1 MSAEAKSNLP
11 LEIAHVLFIDIVG
24 YSKLL
29 IDDQHD
35 AQQQLSRIVRSTNEF
50 RVAEGDGKL
59 VRLPTGDG
67 MALVFF
73 SNPEAPVQC
82 ATEVAKAL
90 KNNPTFEL
98 RMGIH
103 SGAVSGVTDVNE
115 RSNVAGAGINMAQR
129 VMDCGDA
136 GHILLSKRAA
146 EDLTQYS
153 RWHQYLHDLGE
164 CEVKHGVL
172 VSLFSLYNEEIGN
185 SEIPKGIK
193 QRRSGRAG
201 RSVSTQA
208 ERIFGRKQVLG
219 IVALLLFL
227 SAIVIWLVQ
236 AQRRQISAI
245 QKQGEQVTAIVS
257 RYQKMEQALVRLAE
271 VEAQAKEPGAKLS
284 PEEQRARAYSLLE
297 NELGLPT
304 GVLEK
309 ELPAFALELYNR
321 SDTTPLM
328 RARAAYALGKFDE
341 AEKLSSESATQD
353 RQGYKTVQRV
363 AEDLRKHAVEGY
375 VLAGQSAQKRIQYAR
390 AMEHFR
396 EAEKL
401 TNRDRHPEEW
411 AEVQHAIAYLSL
423 DQGQYRDAENILQ
436 TVVEVRTHMIGSEN
450 PDTLM
455 SRNHLGYALWEEG
468 KYAEAEAQYRDV
480 IKLDEK
486 VLGPEHPDTLWSR
499 NGLAITLNLQGKYA
513 EAEAQYRDV
522 IKLREKVLGPQHRL
536 TLVSLMDLA
545 FVLNAE
551 GKYAEAEAQY
561 HDVIKTQEKVVGP
574 EHPDTLLSRHNLAIV
589 LDAEG
594 KYVEEEAQ
602 YRELIKI
609 QGKVLGPEHPQT
621 LMSRGNLGVALWNQ
635 GKYAEAETQ
644 YRDVIKLDE
653 KVLGP
658 EHPNTLSFR
667 SNLADALGN
676 QGKYAEAEAE
686 YRDVIKLCEKV
697 LGPEHPDTL
706 DSRRALAWTLGHR
719 EGKYADAEAE
729 SRSVIKLLEKHIA
742 EDNPLMLSTRDTFA
756 DALEGQGKYADAEA
770 EYRSVMK
777 LQEKVLGPEHP
788 NTLGSR
794 SGLAKTLMAEG
805 KDAAAE
811 MQQVIQ
817 LREKAIGPEHPD
829 TLESCY
835 DFAFGLEHQGKIQE
849 AEEFAKRA
857 AEGAR
862 KVLGPDH
869 PDTKKYEKLLHEL
882 E

>member
-164 CEVKHGVL
+164 CEVKHGVV

-193 QRRSGRAG
+193 QRRSGRG
-201 RSVSTQA
+201 ERSVSTQA

-257 RYQKMEQALVRLAE
+257 RYQKMEQALVRLAQ
-271 VEAQAKEPGAKLS
+271 VEAQSKQPGEKLTA
-284 PEEQRARAYSLLE
+284 EEQRARAYA
-297 NELGLPT
+297 
-304 GVLEK
+304 VLEK
-309 ELPAFALELYNR
+309 ELGLSTGTLAKEMPGFALELYSR
-321 SDTTPLM
+321 ADTTPLI
-328 RARAAYALGKFDE
+328 RARAAYALSKFDE
-341 AEKLSSESATQD
+341 AEKLSLEAGEQDRKAYESATRMADD
-353 RQGYKTVQRV
+353 RRKAALEAYELAGWSAEKRVQYGD
-363 AEDLRKHAVEGY
+363 ALEHLRKAEQ
-375 VLAGQSAQKRIQYAR
+375 LADRAR
-390 AMEHFR
+390 DP
-396 EAEKL
+396 L
-401 TNRDRHPEEW
+401 EW
-411 AEVQHAIAYLSL
+411 ARVQFAIAWVLH
-423 DQGQYRDAENILQ
+423 DQGQYQ
-436 TVVEVRTHMIGSEN
+436 QVESVLREVLKERERLLGS
-450 PDTLM
+450 
-455 SRNHLGYALWEEG
+455 
-468 KYAEAEAQYRDV
+468 
-480 IKLDEK
+480 
-486 VLGPEHPDTLWSR
+486 EHPDTL
-499 NGLAITLNLQGKYA
+499 ATLHCIARAALFEGRYA
-513 EAEAQYRDV
+513 EAETGYRAV
-522 IKLREKVLGPQHRL
+522 LKLREKVLGPEDPE
-536 TLVSLMDLA
+536 TLKTRSDLA
-545 FVLNAE
+545 VAIDRQ
-551 GKYAEAEAQY
+551 GKYAQAEVEYRA
-561 HDVIKTQEKVVGP
+561 VLKLREKLLGP
-574 EHPDTLLSRHNLAIV
+574 EHPHTLSTRDNLAIV
-589 LDAEG
+589 LQE
-594 KYVEEEAQ
+594 
-602 YRELIKI
+602 
-609 QGKVLGPEHPQT
+609 
-621 LMSRGNLGVALWNQ
+621 
-635 GKYAEAETQ
+635 
-644 YRDVIKLDE
+644 
-653 KVLGP
+653 
-658 EHPNTLSFR
+658 
-667 SNLADALGN
+667 

-686 YRDVIKLCEKV
+686 VRVVLKLREKV
-697 LGPEHPDTL
+697 LGPEHPRTL
-706 DSRRALAWTLGHR
+706 ATRGNLAIALDH
-719 EGKYADAEAE
+719 EGKYTEAEAE
-729 SRSVIKLLEKHIA
+729 NRALIKIL
-742 EDNPLMLSTRDTFA
+742 
-756 DALEGQGKYADAEA
+756 
-770 EYRSVMK
+770 
-777 LQEKVLGPEHP
+777 EKVLGPEHP
-788 NTLGSR
+788 YTPEARNN
-794 SGLAKTLMAEG
+794 LADVLVHEGKYAEG
-805 KDAAAE
+805 EAE
-811 MQQVIQ
+811 YRAVIQ
-817 LREKAIGPEHPD
+817 LKQKVLGQDHPDTINARNGLANVLVEEGKYADGEAEYRAVLKVRQKILRPEHPD
-829 TLESCY
+829 TLVTQG
-835 DFAFGLEHQGKIQE
+835 GLAVAIAKQQRYTEAELTFSKVLPKFEKMWGIEHPVTLELCEGYAECLKGQGKLTQ
-849 AEEFAKRA
+849 AKELARRA

-869 PDTKKYEKLLHEL
+869 PNTKKYEKLLAEL
-882 E
+882 EAYP

>member
-1 MSAEAKSNLP
+1 VSPRPTIFISAVSKELGRARQLVANTLTFLGYQPVWQDIFGTETGDLRSVLREKIDQCKGVVQLVGQCYGVEPPTPDEQFGRVSYTQYEALYARERAKK
-11 LEIAHVLFIDIVG
+11 VWYLFIDENFPADRCDAEPKELSELQAAYRRRLQSDTHVFHPLTSG
-24 YSKLL
+24 EALEASVLKLR
-29 IDDQHD
+29 DD
-35 AQQQLSRIVRSTNEF
+35 LSRLRRGVKQWA
-50 RVAEGDGKL
+50 VGVVMLL
-59 VRLPTGDG
+59 V
-67 MALVFF
+67 
-73 SNPEAPVQC
+73 
-82 ATEVAKAL
+82 
-90 KNNPTFEL
+90 
-98 RMGIH
+98 
-103 SGAVSGVTDVNE
+103 
-115 RSNVAGAGINMAQR
+115 
-129 VMDCGDA
+129 
-136 GHILLSKRAA
+136 
-146 EDLTQYS
+146 
-153 RWHQYLHDLGE
+153 
-164 CEVKHGVL
+164 
-172 VSLFSLYNEEIGN
+172 
-185 SEIPKGIK
+185 
-193 QRRSGRAG
+193 
-201 RSVSTQA
+201 
-208 ERIFGRKQVLG
+208 
-219 IVALLLFL
+219 FL
-227 SAIVIWLVQ
+227 SAATIWLIHV
-236 AQRRQISAI
+236 QRRQTTVI
-245 QKQGEQVTAIVS
+245 QKESEQVTAIVD
-257 RYQKMEQALVRLAE
+257 RYQKMQQALVRLAE

-284 PEEQRARAYSLLE
+284 SEEQRARAYSLLE

-321 SDTTPLM
+321 SDSTPLM

-353 RQGYKTVQRV
+353 RQGYKTVQRM
-363 AEDLRKHAVEGY
+363 EEEFRKHAVEGY

-390 AMEHFR
+390 AMEYFR

-401 TNRDRHPEEW
+401 TDRNHYPEEW
-411 AEVQHAIAYLSL
+411 AEVQHAIAYLLL
-423 DQGQYRDAENILQ
+423 DQGQYRDAENILR
-436 TVVEVRTHMIGSEN
+436 TVVEVCTQMIGSEN

-455 SRNHLGYALWEEG
+455 SRNDLGHALWEEG

-480 IKLDEK
+480 IRLDEK
-486 VLGPEHPDTLWSR
+486 VLGPEDPHTLWSR

-522 IKLREKVLGPQHRL
+522 IKLREKVLGPEHRL
-536 TLVSLMDLA
+536 TLVSLMNLA

-561 HDVIKTQEKVVGP
+561 YDVIKKEEKVLGP
-574 EHPDTLLSRHNLAIV
+574 EHPDTLLSRHNLTIV

-594 KYVEEEAQ
+594 KYVEVEAQ
-602 YRELIKI
+602 YRELIKT

-621 LMSRGNLGVALWNQ
+621 LMSLGNLGVALWNQ
-635 GKYAEAETQ
+635 GKYAEAEAQ
-644 YRDVIKLDE
+644 FRDVIKRYE

-742 EDNPLMLSTRDTFA
+742 ADNPLTLSSRNVFA
-756 DALEGQGKYADAEA
+756 DALEGQGKYVNAEA

-777 LQEKVLGPEHP
+777 LQEKVLGPKHP
-788 NTLGSR
+788 NTLASR

-811 MQQVIQ
+811 MRQVIH

-835 DFAFGLEHQGKIQE
+835 DFAFGLEHQDKIQE

-857 AEGAR
+857 AQGAR

-869 PDTKKYEKLLHEL
+869 PFTKKYEALLHDL
-882 E
+882 ETALTKK